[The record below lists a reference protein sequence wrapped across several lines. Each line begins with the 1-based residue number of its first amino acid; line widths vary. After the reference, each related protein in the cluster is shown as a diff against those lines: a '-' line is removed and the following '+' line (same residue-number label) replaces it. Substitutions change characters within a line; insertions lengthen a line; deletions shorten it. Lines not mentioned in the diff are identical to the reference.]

1 MIKKT
6 YLAILAVFVV
16 GLTGTVA
23 FADVPD
29 HVDLPDPAERAAAF
43 QPHVVRSNGIVA
55 TFVPAMTT
63 FGDPSNFEAPSEGSA
78 LLVISSTSSSWGCSG
93 TLISANKILTAAH
106 CVANSRGIVDATSG
120 TAYLGNVPY
129 NIVDFVKHKNFDGR
143 FWKGYDL
150 AIVTIDTNVDGKVA
164 IDEIDDTVGK
174 IVEIHGYGVSGTGDD
189 GATLPFGTHRIGQ
202 NTIDAY
208 GEVLYDYIGMKAN
221 KDYKRGAVLHSDFDN
236 LNSDNDGFGVLFGS
250 GSDYAD
256 LGLGMGKEAKVCS
269 GDSGGSIRNLNGEV
283 TGVNSY
289 TIHIE
294 NEETGEKSD
303 IDDIKFNCSFGE
315 FTGYMNVPYHADW
328 INSQLASGGDDG
340 GGGSVGSGEDMY
352 VEKIDWNEKRKGPGG
367 SSVDLHITTEVNI
380 DSNTNLESDVD
391 DGPASG
397 VRVSLLVIWD
407 ANGDNKFDPA
417 TDPTAT
423 VAGTTGSD
431 GKVKLIVRNGGL
443 GTYQA
448 TASLTHSSLNYNE
461 DILDNAS
468 PSEHTVS

>member
-1 MIKKT
+1 
-6 YLAILAVFVV
+6 
-16 GLTGTVA
+16 
-23 FADVPD
+23 
-29 HVDLPDPAERAAAF
+29 
-43 QPHVVRSNGIVA
+43 
-55 TFVPAMTT
+55 
-63 FGDPSNFEAPSEGSA
+63 
-78 LLVISSTSSSWGCSG
+78 
-93 TLISANKILTAAH
+93 
-106 CVANSRGIVDATSG
+106 
-120 TAYLGNVPY
+120 
-129 NIVDFVKHKNFDGR
+129 
-143 FWKGYDL
+143 
-150 AIVTIDTNVDGKVA
+150 
-164 IDEIDDTVGK
+164 
-174 IVEIHGYGVSGTGDD
+174 
-189 GATLPFGTHRIGQ
+189 
-202 NTIDAY
+202 
-208 GEVLYDYIGMKAN
+208 
-221 KDYKRGAVLHSDFDN
+221 
-236 LNSDNDGFGVLFGS
+236 
-250 GSDYAD
+250 
-256 LGLGMGKEAKVCS
+256 MGKEAKVCS

-352 VEKIDWNEKRKGPGG
+352 VKNIDWNEKRKGPGG

-407 ANGDNKFDPA
+407 ADGDNKFDPA
-417 TDPTAT
+417 IDPTAT

-431 GKVKLIVRNGGL
+431 GKIKLIVRNGGL
-443 GTYQA
+443 GPYQA

-468 PSEHTVS
+468 PSEHTVI